1 MAAPRRPGRSARGAA
16 LRPGGAGPA
25 PPEPRRRH
33 AGGRRGRT
41 GLRPGDSSERMSLA
55 VEGMHCASCV
65 TTIETALAAVPG
77 VREASVNLTT
87 GRAEVRGESLDARR
101 LAEAVR
107 GSGYEAR
114 LAPSEGGGARTPAAR
129 GAKSGTR
136 SAARRL
142 GAALT
147 LPVFALSMA
156 ELRFRG
162 RDFVLLALT
171 LPVYLWA
178 GWPFLLGMV
187 RTLRHRTAN
196 MDTLVGLG
204 TTAALLLSVAATFF
218 PAKMAQAGAAGHV
231 YYEAVG
237 VIITLILLGRLLE
250 TRARGRT
257 SAAVRKLLDLAP
269 KKARLLKKGM
279 EVEVPVAEVSV
290 GDRLLVKPGDVVP
303 VDGIIRLG
311 ESAVDESMVTGESLP
326 AEKRPGDRVIGGTL
340 NQQGALEIEAT
351 AVGADTAL
359 AQIVRLVRQAQ
370 ASKPPIQKLADR
382 IAGVFVPVV
391 LAVATVA
398 WVVWYVAGPEPRALF
413 ATVVLA
419 SVLLIACPCALGLAT
434 PTAILVGTGRAAS
447 SGILFRNADAL
458 ERARSVTAVLL
469 DKTGTVTEGRPRL
482 TDRVLLAGTTDEA
495 LLGAAAA
502 LEKSSAHPLAAA
514 LVAAAAEK
522 RIDVPRAE
530 AFESR
535 TGRGVVGRFRGKAA
549 AVGSPR
555 LFEEEGI
562 DFSAVAED
570 AERFASEGKTPL
582 LVAVGGKTI
591 GLLAVADREKP
602 EAAEAIA
609 RMKARGL
616 KVSMVTGDRAPV
628 AEAIARRVGIDEV
641 FAEVLPADK
650 AAKVQELQRRGDV
663 VAMVGDGVNDA
674 PALAQA
680 DVGIAIGAGADVA
693 IEAADVTL
701 VGGDLR
707 AVPAAIDLSRATLAT
722 IRQNLFFAFVYN
734 LVGIPV
740 AAGAL
745 YPFTGWLLSPMIA
758 SAAMA
763 GVVRVGRGEQP
774 PARAEENPVSFAF
787 AWTPDRIAAILLG
800 GGALAFLWV
809 FFFGGRKRREQR
821 ALRSAIAAAG
831 DEVTIRVAGGY
842 DPEIVVATTGRS
854 VDPHLRPARIE
865 PLHGRDRDPG
875 LRRPAV
881 PRFQREDAGAD
892 RPEAR
897 GRVPVLV
904 RDEHAPRKDP
914 RRRRGLKWPPSASRR
929 SFARSRANRRA
940 PACRAR
946 SSG

>member
-1 MAAPRRPGRSARGAA
+1 MARDPVCGMSVDPARAPARRTFRGQDYFFCAPGCAAKFDTDPAGYAAGRKRPEPMSAPRYVPAKGSLPLFAGSAPAAAAAAAPSRSRTARSAA
-16 LRPGGAGPA
+16 
-25 PPEPRRRH
+25 
-33 AGGRRGRT
+33 
-41 GLRPGDSSERMSLA
+41 DSTERMSLA

-65 TTIETALAAVPG
+65 NAIETALAAVPG

-101 LAEAVR
+101 LTDAVK

-114 LAPSEGGGARTPAAR
+114 LAPAEGGEGED
-129 GAKSGTR
+129 
-136 SAARRL
+136 ARRGQREERAL
-142 GAALT
+142 LRRTLTSAALT
-147 LPVFALSMA
+147 LPVFAVSMA
-156 ELRFRG
+156 ELQFRG

-178 GWPFLLGMV
+178 GSPFLVGAI
-187 RTLRHRTAN
+187 RTLRRRTAN

-204 TTAALLLSVAATFF
+204 TTAALVLSIAATLF

-269 KKARLLKKGM
+269 KKARLVRNGM
-279 EVEVPVAEVSV
+279 EVEVALADVRV
-290 GDRLLVKPGDVVP
+290 GDRLLVKPGESIP
-303 VDGIIRLG
+303 VDGTVRVG
-311 ESAVDESMVTGESLP
+311 RSAVDESMVTGESMP
-326 AEKRPGDRVIGGTL
+326 SDRRPGDRVIGGTL
-340 NQQGALEIEAT
+340 NQQGAIEIEAT

-391 LAVATVA
+391 LGIAVVA
-398 WVVWYVAGPEPRALF
+398 WVAWYVAGPEPRALF
-413 ATVVLA
+413 ATIVLA

-447 SGILFRNADAL
+447 AGILFRNADAL
-458 ERARSVTAVLL
+458 ERARAITAVLL

-482 TDRVLLAGTTDEA
+482 TDRVLLAGTTDEG

-522 RIDVPRAE
+522 GIDVPRAE

-535 TGRGVVGRFRGKAA
+535 TGRGVVGRFGGKPAV
-549 AVGSPR
+549 VGSPR

-602 EAAEAIA
+602 GAAEAIA
-609 RMKARGL
+609 RLKARGL
-616 KVSMVTGDRAPV
+616 KVSMVTGDRIPV
-628 AEAIARRVGIDEV
+628 AEAIAHRLGIDEV
-641 FAEVLPADK
+641 FAEVLPAEK
-650 AAKVQELQRRGDV
+650 ESKVQELQRRRHV

-674 PALAQA
+674 PALARA

-707 AVPAAIDLSRATLAT
+707 SVPAAIDLSRSTLAT

-734 LVGIPV
+734 LVGIPI

-745 YPFTGWLLSPMIA
+745 YPLTGWLLSPMIA

-763 GVVRVGRGEQP
+763 
-774 PARAEENPVSFAF
+774 ASSVS
-787 AWTPDRIAAILLG
+787 
-800 GGALAFLWV
+800 
-809 FFFGGRKRREQR
+809 
-821 ALRSAIAAAG
+821 
-831 DEVTIRVAGGY
+831 
-842 DPEIVVATTGRS
+842 VVANS
-854 VDPHLRPARIE
+854 LRLAR
-865 PLHGRDRDPG
+865 
-875 LRRPAV
+875 
-881 PRFQREDAGAD
+881 
-892 RPEAR
+892 
-897 GRVPVLV
+897 
-904 RDEHAPRKDP
+904 RKT
-914 RRRRGLKWPPSASRR
+914 R
-929 SFARSRANRRA
+929 
-940 PACRAR
+940 
-946 SSG
+946 